1 VRFLLVDRIIELERG
16 QRAVGVKNV
25 TMSEDFFADHF
36 PEQPIMPGALLAES
50 LVQLADWIIREDSDF
65 QQTGLPVGF
74 EKLKF
79 LRLAQPGDQ
88 LRLEVEIV
96 SRDGCEATAK
106 GRVRCDGEVIATA
119 AFTLQVHPIEPL
131 LAVEET
137 KRQFRVLL
145 GEGRRQHAPGR
156 ELW

>member
-1 VRFLLVDRIIELERG
+1 MRFLLVDRIVEVEHG
-16 QRAVGVKNV
+16 QRAVGIKNV

-36 PEQPIMPGALLAES
+36 PEQPIMPGALLAEA
-50 LVQLADWIIREDSDF
+50 LVQLADWIIREGSDF
-65 QQTGLPVGF
+65 QQVGQAIAF

-88 LRLEVEIV
+88 LRLDVQLV
-96 SRDGCEATAK
+96 SRDGCEANARGKVT
-106 GRVRCDGEVIATA
+106 CDGELIATA
-119 AFTLQVHPIEPL
+119 TFTMEVRPIEPL
-131 LAVEET
+131 LAAEESA
-137 KRQFRVLL
+137 RQYRILL